1 MLSFT
6 TPNVQSSL
14 VVKSA
19 STIRPG
25 DRLVVGRAASQ
36 ILPRLYLSNL
46 FTARDEEQLLSLG
59 ITHVISVI
67 ETLPKLPESIKVL
80 HIPIADSMD
89 TNILQYLDQTTA
101 FITAA
106 LAENEHNKVLVH
118 CLVGMSRST
127 TVVCAYLIATRS
139 MAPSEAIG
147 FVASKRSVA
156 SPNIGFRRQLETY
169 AADFHRK
176 QQKPQVG
183 MMKVSFV
190 GMTERFRI
198 WKETIR
204 VGASVREEDNRQ
216 KDKSPSE
223 S

>member
-106 LAENEHNKVLVH
+106 LAENEHNKVLVRVH
-118 CLVGMSRST
+118 
-127 TVVCAYLIATRS
+127 I
-139 MAPSEAIG
+139 P
-147 FVASKRSVA
+147 
-156 SPNIGFRRQLETY
+156 
-169 AADFHRK
+169 
-176 QQKPQVG
+176 
-183 MMKVSFV
+183 
-190 GMTERFRI
+190 RI
-198 WKETIR
+198 WLACELWN
-204 VGASVREEDNRQ
+204 VAGALSSGNVPVYHRRLCISHRYQIYGTVRSHRICGF
-216 KDKSPSE
+216 
-223 S
+223 